1 MKKKKEGAVSL
12 SLSLSL
18 SSSKSCWRICK
29 FLKETRREETRE
41 NYLMNILNSLRGWS
55 PPRGR
60 PHLYQKPVFLLAPRP
75 RGRMDTPH
83 VDGGSLADGTS
94 GTSRV
99 SFLRVRRA
107 PIFSK
112 SGICVWWLMDR
123 LVSTSCV
130 TVWDLW
136 RLWERGREG
145 GRERGREGGREREGE
160 GEGERDCPIII
171 TKTILFSPSLSAL
184 LLLSHT
190 HTKWL
195 IIIFSLCKFYTFNT

>member
-1 MKKKKEGAVSL
+1 MKKKKKEGAVSL
-12 SLSLSL
+12 SLSLSF

-41 NYLMNILNSLRGWS
+41 NYLMNILNSLRGRS
-55 PPRGR
+55 PLRGR
-60 PHLYQKPVFLLAPRP
+60 PHLYQKQVFLLAPRL
-75 RGRMDTPH
+75 RGRMGTPH

-99 SFLRVRRA
+99 SFLRARRA

-112 SGICVWWLMDR
+112 FGICVWWLKGR
-123 LVSTSCV
+123 LVLTSCV

-145 GRERGREGGREREGE
+145 GRKGREGGREGE
-160 GEGERDCPIII
+160 GEGEREKERLSDYNNKNNFILSIPQCIIIII
-171 TKTILFSPSLSAL
+171 T
-184 LLLSHT
+184 HT
-190 HTKWL
+190 
-195 IIIFSLCKFYTFNT
+195 ND

>member
-18 SSSKSCWRICK
+18 SSSKSCWRISK

-41 NYLMNILNSLRGWS
+41 NYLMNILNSLRGRS
-55 PPRGR
+55 PLRGR
-60 PHLYQKPVFLLAPRP
+60 PPLCQKPVFLLAPRP
-75 RGRMDTPH
+75 RGRMGTPH

-99 SFLRVRRA
+99 SFLRARRA

-112 SGICVWWLMDR
+112 SGICVWWLMGR
-123 LVSTSCV
+123 LVLTSCV

-145 GRERGREGGREREGE
+145 GRERESEGEGGEGGRGRGREGRERE
-160 GEGERDCPIII
+160 RDIV
-171 TKTILFSPSLSAL
+171 KL
-184 LLLSHT
+184 
-190 HTKWL
+190 
-195 IIIFSLCKFYTFNT
+195 